1 MKEQKTYRYPG
12 LKPFSVTERN
22 IFFGRKEDIRKLS
35 QQVLVENQVLVYAR
49 SGLGKSSLLNAGLI
63 PQLLDS
69 GHFQP
74 VRIRFGA
81 CNRQNPYDLLEQVY
95 DSIAGDATPVPE
107 FLSKV
112 GKSTHSLWY
121 ACKCAAETTS
131 AKDTL
136 VLICDQFEEV
146 FTYPRPMVDRFK
158 KELAD
163 LIHNVIP
170 KEFRSTMEAEM
181 GHDEHFL
188 SDEEIGKIYEPLNV
202 KVVYA
207 IRSDKLSHMD
217 QFKDVL
223 PDILSRTY
231 ELSALSRSQ
240 AEDAILN
247 PAYQKGDHFFSPRFD
262 FKDDAM
268 DGILDF
274 LTKGGESEV
283 ESFQLQVICQFAE
296 NQVIQQGKKSIT
308 LADLGEI
315 GNIFENYYEG
325 LIAQLPTP
333 NMRDQA
339 RELIEEGLILEGEE
353 IRLSLHEGQIQRDF
367 SLSEELLQRLV
378 DTRLVRREPS
388 SRGGFVYELSHDTL
402 IKPILKSRRRRLL
415 AAQEVLQELEARK
428 ARRRLIGAV
437 ATLALVT
444 IGAFAALFFAM
455 WAWNQKL
462 VADTLKD
469 KAVEDKVLIQEQKR
483 QLDSLLLAI
492 DNQLK
497 KQSEKGEMPRN
508 DADSLRRV
516 IRMSIDKVVDE
527 RQVKRLELT
536 THLFNSNENV
546 RQGAVDALLRNWLSD
561 PGLSVCIARYG
572 LEHPNTADEA
582 IWSSLYVLE
591 QMDAAAMQ
599 GDKDVLIDY
608 LDWVALKPYGA
619 TTQKRIANIRSKVK

>member
-1 MKEQKTYRYPG
+1 MQQEEKTYRYPG

-22 IFFGRKEDIRKLS
+22 IFFGRKEDIRRLS
-35 QQVLVENQVLVYAR
+35 QKVLVENQVLVYAR

-69 GHFQP
+69 DKFQP

-81 CNRQNPYDLLEQVY
+81 YNRQNPYDLVEQVY
-95 DSIAGDATPVPE
+95 DSIAGDTPVPE
-107 FLSKV
+107 FLTKI

-121 ACKCAAETTS
+121 ACKRADETTP

-146 FTYPRPMVDRFK
+146 FTYPRHVVDRFK
-158 KELAD
+158 RELAD

-170 KEFRSTMEAEM
+170 KEFRSAMEAEM
-181 GHDEHFL
+181 GQDEHFL

-231 ELSALSRSQ
+231 ELSALSRLQ

-247 PAYQKGDHFFSPRFD
+247 PAYQKGDHFLSPRFD

-296 NQVIQQGKKSIT
+296 NQVIQQGKKSIS

-315 GNIFENYYEG
+315 GDIFENYYEG
-325 LIAQLPTP
+325 LIAQLPTSS
-333 NMRDQA
+333 MRDQA
-339 RELIEEGLILEGEE
+339 REFIEEGLILEGEE
-353 IRLSLHEGQIQRDF
+353 IRLSLHEGQVQRDF
-367 SLSEELLQRLV
+367 GLSEQLLQLLV

-402 IKPILKSRRRRLL
+402 IKPILKSRNRRLL
-415 AAQEVLQELEARK
+415 ADLEARQEMEAKK

-455 WAWNQKL
+455 WAWNQKII
-462 VADTLKD
+462 ADDLKD

-497 KQSEKGEMPRN
+497 KQSEKGDMRSD
-508 DADSLRRV
+508 DADSLRRQ
-516 IRMSIDKVVDE
+516 IRMSIDKAVDE
-527 RQVKRLELT
+527 RQTRRLELIG
-536 THLFNSNENV
+536 HMFSDNERV
-546 RQGAVDALLRNWLSD
+546 CQGADAKLAERPRPGSRNRPLR
-561 PGLSVCIARYG
+561 P
-572 LEHPNTADEA
+572 
-582 IWSSLYVLE
+582 
-591 QMDAAAMQ
+591 
-599 GDKDVLIDY
+599 
-608 LDWVALKPYGA
+608 
-619 TTQKRIANIRSKVK
+619 